1 VKERAPWLE
10 AILLDVKDFMTSL
23 VITTEIDT
31 PVVEAA
37 KLMAIDD
44 VGSLIVTKSDVLAGM
59 VTRREIIGARLFSEE
74 SYQSL
79 VVGDIMTSPVVTIGP
94 DAELGQAIG
103 LMNQTGKRRI
113 PVIEGNDIIGMVSA
127 TDIIRVLATMKFLAD
142 GSTDEED

>member
-1 VKERAPWLE
+1 LE
-10 AILLDVKDFMTSL
+10 VKDFMTSL
-23 VITTEIDT
+23 VITAEVDT
-31 PVVEAA
+31 PVIEAA

-79 VVGDIMTSPVVTIGP
+79 LIGDIMTTPVVTIGP

-103 LMNQTGKRRI
+103 LMNQTGKHRI

-127 TDIIRVLATMKFLAD
+127 TDIIRVLATMKLIAD
-142 GSTDEED
+142 GSTEEEEEED